1 MATRRLGV
9 LTGGGDT
16 TALNA
21 TLKGIALGAEDAGYE
36 LIGIDAGWAG
46 MLADGQAGRL
56 PASSIDPDRGG
67 TIIRSSRTN
76 LRRVE
81 GGMDQASARIEKL
94 GLDAL
99 IAIGG
104 DDTLTV
110 GVSLGEHH
118 QGIPV
123 NFVTKTIDNDVGT
136 NPATGGAYEHGQMRN
151 YFCPGFP
158 TAATWLADATRALRT
173 TAYSHGRII
182 IFEAM
187 GRTAGWLALATAF
200 GHPDFIVLPE
210 WPLDVDALVEA
221 VAARYS
227 ERGNV
232 IVVVAE
238 GAIGA
243 DGKPLAESGDIDS
256 FGHRRLG
263 GCSQWFADLLKDR
276 IAHDGGVSATNISA
290 VIPSYLQ
297 RCGSP
302 VAVDRDWAIELGRAA
317 ASAVAAGESNR
328 VACPALVDGSLA
340 VATHDVRHVLVRDD
354 GGTIIPRTV
363 DPRLYDDSSFT
374 ITQDGLDYFESVM
387 GPEPADYRDAVLE
400 PFAG

>member
-21 TLKGIALGAEDAGYE
+21 TLKGIALGGEAAGYE
-36 LIGIDAGWAG
+36 VIGIEAGWAG
-46 MLADGQAGRL
+46 MLADGSAVGL
-56 PASSIDPDRGG
+56 PSSAIDPDRGG

-76 LRRVE
+76 LRRVD
-81 GGMDQASARIEKL
+81 GGMDQASARITQL

-99 IAIGG
+99 VAIGG

-118 QGIPV
+118 QSVPV

-136 NPATGGAYEHGQMRN
+136 NPAGAGDYARSEMRN

-158 TAATWLADATRALRT
+158 TAATWLADAARALRT
-173 TAYSHGRII
+173 TAYSHGRIL

-187 GRTAGWLALATAF
+187 GRTAGWLALATAY

-210 WPLDVDALVEA
+210 WPLDVDALVDA
-221 VAARYS
+221 IAARYTD
-227 ERGNV
+227 RGNV
-232 IVVVAE
+232 VVVVAE
-238 GAIGA
+238 GAIGP
-243 DGKPLAESGDIDS
+243 DGRPLAESGDVDA

-263 GCSQWFADLLKDR
+263 GCSQWLADQLKSR
-276 IAHDGGVSATNISA
+276 VAHDGGVSAGNISA
-290 VIPSYLQ
+290 VIPSYMQ
-297 RCGSP
+297 RCGRP
-302 VAVDRDWAIELGRAA
+302 TAFDRDRAIELGRAA
-317 ASAVAAGESNR
+317 AAAVAAGENNR
-328 VACPALVDGSLA
+328 VACPVLDGDTLA
-340 VATHDVRHVLVRDD
+340 TTTHDVGDVLLRDA

-363 DPRLYDDSSFT
+363 DPRLYDADSFS
-374 ITQDGLDYFESVM
+374 ITSAGRDYFEPLL
-387 GPEPADYRDAVLE
+387 GPVGDDYCDAELT
-400 PFAG
+400 PFTG